1 VPSNPHA
8 EAHHIL
14 VQTIA
19 RLDHDPTSAAGLHAL
34 GLHLTHVCCED
45 SVHTRG
51 PARGTSIS
59 DTTIQVVSR
68 RQGQHFATS
77 MPALRFPDFADR
89 SVDVPLAAIRLQVGN
104 HRGEPLRTIGLHEYL
119 GDLRSH
125 LGRPDSW
132 AGSAT
137 SLLAASDHHV
147 QLRAQACH
155 LPVSRTGLTTFT
167 PVVFNTR
174 ARPGAPAELAILA
187 TPDGTS
193 ATIVDNQ
200 RNGIRLGRR
209 PGQHLFH
216 NNNGQRQTF
225 TSPAPGHPALVL
237 IQVPLRQP
245 PPPPDPYANWDI
257 LPREPERGTRK
268 VDPIV
273 IDPHTFEGPFIEIAG
288 LTIERDERH
297 PITVT
302 VHFYQPTH
310 EPELH
315 EQALLELAAQLERI
329 YTTKDPNL
337 ITTLTTPT

>member
-1 VPSNPHA
+1 MPSNPHA

-19 RLDHDPTSAAGLHAL
+19 RLDHDPTSAARLHAL

-59 DTTIQVVSR
+59 DTTIQVSSR
-68 RQGQHFATS
+68 RQGQHFTTS
-77 MPALRFPDFADR
+77 MPAIRFPDFADR

-119 GDLRSH
+119 GDLRSQ
-125 LGRPDSW
+125 LGHPDSW
-132 AGSAT
+132 AGAAT
-137 SLLAASDHHV
+137 SLLAASDSHV
-147 QLRAQACH
+147 QLRAQACP

-167 PVVFNTR
+167 PVVFNAR
-174 ARPGAPAELAILA
+174 ARPGAPAVLALLA
-187 TPDGTS
+187 TPEGTS

-200 RNGIRLGRR
+200 RNRIRLGQR
-209 PGQHLFH
+209 LFQ
-216 NNNGQRQTF
+216 NNHGQRKTF
-225 TSPAPGHPALVL
+225 TSPLSPAPDHPALVL

-245 PPPPDPYANWDI
+245 PPPPAPHSNWDI
-257 LPREPERGTRK
+257 LPMEPERGTRK

-273 IDPHTFEGPFIEIAG
+273 LDPRTFEGPFIEVAG

-302 VHFYQPTH
+302 VQFYQPTD

-315 EQALLELAAQLERI
+315 DEALLELAAQIERI
-329 YTTKDPNL
+329 YTTKDPNP
-337 ITTLTTPT
+337 ITTLIAPT